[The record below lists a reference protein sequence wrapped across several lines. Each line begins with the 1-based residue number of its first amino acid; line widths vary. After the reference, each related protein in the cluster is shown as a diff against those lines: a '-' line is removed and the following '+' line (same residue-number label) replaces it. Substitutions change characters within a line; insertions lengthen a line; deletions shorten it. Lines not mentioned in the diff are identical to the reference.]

1 VFVAIINHLW
11 GHHLL
16 PCQNNTGT
24 KYTGCHPSVDGVWN
38 FHKGADTVL
47 VALYRQY
54 WVVPTEHDTVTNS
67 FYTGRNEN
75 IQDTW

>member
-1 VFVAIINHLW
+1 MYISILTYKNATKRKALHTTITEHNLMFVAIMNHLW
-11 GHHLL
+11 GHPLL

-47 VALYRQY
+47 VALYR
-54 WVVPTEHDTVTNS
+54 
-67 FYTGRNEN
+67 
-75 IQDTW
+75 